1 MIAVAS
7 MIAIAERVRECRVQG
22 ATARVDTDQFR
33 TAPSRQIVHTSLQG
47 GGWFVSISS
56 VTSEISFLSWL

>member
-22 ATARVDTDQFR
+22 ATARVDTDTDSAQPHHDKLF
-33 TAPSRQIVHTSLQG
+33 TLASKGEDGLYP
-47 GGWFVSISS
+47 FPA
-56 VTSEISFLSWL
+56 